1 MPFESIG
8 VAKNPQCPRTKAVA
22 RRTNHLPEELYAY
35 LLQISV
41 REPPIMTRLRDETAS
56 LEKARMQIGPDQ
68 GQFMALLVELMGA
81 RNALEVGTFTGY
93 SALAVALA
101 LPDDGRLIACDVSE
115 EWTSIGR
122 RYWEE
127 AGVAHKIELRLAP
140 AVETLD
146 GLLEE
151 GRAGTFDFVFIDADK
166 EGYDA
171 YYERALELIRTGGLI
186 ALDNTLWKGKVVD
199 PATTDVDTEAI
210 RAINMKLVEDERV
223 TLSLV
228 PVGDGLTLARKR

>member
-1 MPFESIG
+1 M
-8 VAKNPQCPRTKAVA
+8 A

-35 LLQISV
+35 LLQVSV

-68 GQFMALLVELMGA
+68 GQFMALLVQLMGA

-151 GRAGTFDFVFIDADK
+151 GRTGTFDFVFIDADK

-171 YYERALELIRTGGLI
+171 YYERALELIRNGGLI
-186 ALDNTLWKGKVVD
+186 ALDNTLWEGKVVD

-210 RAINMKLVEDERV
+210 RAINMKLADDERV